1 MAGLRQL
8 AGMIWALKRLALIV
22 LSIGI
27 ADSLNPTT
35 VGPALYLATTR
46 HARRQVAE
54 FAVGIFAVNLIG
66 GALIA
71 LGPGQLLLALVPHPS
86 SFAKHLTE
94 VVVGAAIL
102 IAAAI
107 LWSRRSQLA
116 ARALPATGGRTGAG
130 AVLGAGIALVEL
142 PTAFPYFAAIAAI
155 VASGESAGEQIA
167 LSDPL
172 QPGVHHPALGDP
184 DSSSWRSAPEPSGCS
199 GRRANGFGA
208 NGPSWCR
215 CWGPSSASRSSWSA
229 RSGWRAIEATTA
241 ALPDTIA
248 QA

>member
-1 MAGLRQL
+1 
-8 AGMIWALKRLALIV
+8 MICPLKRLTLIV
-22 LSIGI
+22 LSIGL

-107 LWSRRSQLA
+107 LWSRRSQFA
-116 ARALPATGGRTGAG
+116 ARALPSTGGRTGAG

-155 VASGESAGEQIA
+155 VASGASPGGQIA
-167 LSDPL
+167 LLVLFNVAFIAPL
-172 QPGVHHPALGDP
+172 LAIVVVVLALGDRAERVLRP
-184 DSSSWRSAPEPSGCS
+184 ASEWV
-199 GRRANGFGA
+199 RREWPVVVSTLGA
-208 NGPSWCR
+208 VIG
-215 CWGPSSASRSSWSA
+215 
-229 RSGWRAIEATTA
+229 
-241 ALPDTIA
+241 IA
-248 QA
+248 VLLVGAVGLAGD